1 MWDDGETAMPDDGDS
16 GAYGRAA
23 VSVWV
28 AAGLWLAV
36 AGCCVLGVAVV
47 GLVPLDEVRQQDTG
61 GQVPPE
67 VWDQLGQAQ
76 PVLPAAAAVIGL
88 LTLVPAVVA
97 VVLGFRVRRGGRGA
111 TRTCL
116 VLAWIGLAVLGVSLL
131 LSLPT
136 VLRGG
141 VCNVLFTA
149 GLTAVFVWCVVSLH
163 RALQSGPVDLAGY
176 DGSEDP
182 WETRL

>member
-1 MWDDGETAMPDDGDS
+1 MWDDDTAMSDGYDS

-28 AAGLWLAV
+28 AASLWLAV

-47 GLVPLDEVRQQDTG
+47 GVVPLDEVRQQDTG

-67 VWDQLGQAQ
+67 VWDQLGRTQ
-76 PVLPAAAAVIGL
+76 PVLPAAAAVIGVV
-88 LTLVPAVVA
+88 TLAPAVVA
-97 VVLGFRVRRGGRGA
+97 VVLGFRVRRGDRGA

-116 VLAWIGLAVLGVSLL
+116 VLAWVALGVLGVSLL
-131 LSLPT
+131 LSLPG
-136 VLRGG
+136 VVRGG

-149 GLTAVFVWCVVSLH
+149 GLTAVFVWCVMSLH
-163 RALQSGPVDLAGY
+163 RALRIGPVDLAGY